1 MAEPGFTNVGVS
13 FDGHAPIATIGDQAR
28 RAEEGGAA
36 TLWIACH
43 LFLRDPVTTAAL
55 ALSATTR
62 IKVALMAMSPY
73 SVHPVFAAMAA
84 ATLDEMFPGRVIL
97 CLGVGAPADLAA
109 AGIASPKPLQ
119 TLGEAIAL
127 SRALLDGAPVRHR
140 GEIFQVAD
148 RRLINGAG
156 RVPIMLAASGPQMLA
171 LAGRAADGVL
181 ISAATSVKF
190 VRWCLDHVERG
201 AAGRKLAK
209 CAIVYTSV
217 AARAADA
224 NDRLRRKV
232 GFVLRGAHHA
242 RNLALAGTLLDQAAL
257 AAAYQAADWQAVD
270 RLVDDT
276 VLRNH
281 AASGTPDQVRA
292 AYQAYHAI
300 GLDEVI
306 VGGADT
312 PDDISDALAALHP
325 PEAR

>member
-1 MAEPGFTNVGVS
+1 MDSTPMADIGVA
-13 FDGHAPIATIGDQAR
+13 FDGRAPIATIGDQAR
-28 RAEEGGAA
+28 LAEAGGAT

-62 IKVALMAMSPY
+62 IRVALMAMSPY

-84 ATLDEMFPGRVIL
+84 ATLDEMFPGRVTL

-109 AGIASPKPLQ
+109 AGIAAPKPLA
-119 TLGEAIAL
+119 TLSEAIAL
-127 SRALLDGAPVRHR
+127 SRALLGGEPVRHR

-156 RVPIMLAASGPQMLA
+156 RVPIVLAASGPQMLE

-201 AAGRKLAK
+201 AAGRKVAT
-209 CAIVYTSV
+209 CAIVYTGV

-224 NDRLRRKV
+224 NDKLRRKV

-242 RNLALAGTLLDQAAL
+242 RNLALAGTRLDQAAL
-257 AAAYQAADWQAVD
+257 AAAYQAEDWAAVD
-270 RLVDDT
+270 RLVDDA

-281 AASGTPDQVRA
+281 AASGTPDEVRA
-292 AYQAYHAI
+292 AYAAYHAI

-306 VGGADT
+306 VGGADA
-312 PDDISDALAALHP
+312 PDDVRDALAALGP
-325 PEAR
+325 LKSK

>member
-217 AARAADA
+217 AATPMTGCAARSASCCAARITRATWRWPA
-224 NDRLRRKV
+224 RCSTRPRWPPPTRRRTGKRST
-232 GFVLRGAHHA
+232 GWSTIRCCATTPPAA
-242 RNLALAGTLLDQAAL
+242 RRTRCALPTRPITRS
-257 AAAYQAADWQAVD
+257 VST
-270 RLVDDT
+270 R
-276 VLRNH
+276 
-281 AASGTPDQVRA
+281 
-292 AYQAYHAI
+292 
-300 GLDEVI
+300 
-306 VGGADT
+306 
-312 PDDISDALAALHP
+312 
-325 PEAR
+325 